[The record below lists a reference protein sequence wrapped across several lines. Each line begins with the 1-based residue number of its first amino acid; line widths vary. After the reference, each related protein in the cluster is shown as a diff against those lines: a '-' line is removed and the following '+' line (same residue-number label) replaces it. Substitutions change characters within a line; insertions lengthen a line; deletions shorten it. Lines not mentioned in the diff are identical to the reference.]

1 MILIWFYNM
10 ENSVDSVTVHSN
22 SPDREFGTKGN
33 SIIQIL
39 CNYGDIETNTAL
51 LKLFLLF
58 LLSPFKLTNLLLPVI
73 KKIRL

>member
-1 MILIWFYNM
+1 M

-39 CNYGDIETNTAL
+39 CNCAKGLWESCFGA
-51 LKLFLLF
+51 
-58 LLSPFKLTNLLLPVI
+58 SPAI
-73 KKIRL
+73 

>member
-1 MILIWFYNM
+1 M

-39 CNYGDIETNTAL
+39 CNMREIKNPIAAELRGFL
-51 LKLFLLF
+51 SLKLGTGE
-58 LLSPFKLTNLLLPVI
+58 SQQSCWV
-73 KKIRL
+73 